1 MGTFPYQFSQKN
13 MIDGPNSVTVVYTGI
28 SFGAM
33 VGLYYFFVHLL
44 GLKERVC
51 LIFNTNY
58 LGRKLTPI

>member
-1 MGTFPYQFSQKN
+1 